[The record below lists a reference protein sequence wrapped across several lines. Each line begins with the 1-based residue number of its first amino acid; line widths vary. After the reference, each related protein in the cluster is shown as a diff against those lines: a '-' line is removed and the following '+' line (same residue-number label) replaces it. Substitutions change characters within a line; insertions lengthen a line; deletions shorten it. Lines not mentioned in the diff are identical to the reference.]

1 MSKKKNLII
10 INAGKF
16 GREVYTWVIQ
26 TIHRGE
32 AWVIKGF
39 LDDRPSI
46 LRDYQYD
53 VPILGPVEEYIPQ
66 QNDVFLCA
74 IGEPKDKKRFCSIIQ
89 NKGGYF
95 ATLIHP
101 TAVIG
106 LNVKIGAGSI
116 IGPLTQLSCD
126 IVLGKYVC
134 FGTHSSTGHDTK
146 IGDYAQINGSCEING
161 NAVLEEGVFLGSHAT
176 ILPKAHVGAWAFVG
190 AGSVVLRRVAPR
202 TKVFGNPAVSIGASN
217 GP

>member
-10 INAGKF
+10 INAGNF
-16 GREVYTWVIQ
+16 GRAVYTWVIQ

-32 AWVIKGF
+32 PWVIKGF

-46 LRDYQYD
+46 LRDHRYD

-74 IGEPKDKKRFCSIIQ
+74 IGDPKDKKRFCSIIQ

-126 IVLGKYVC
+126 IILGKCVS
-134 FGTHSSTGHDTK
+134 FGSHSSTGHDTK

-161 NAVLEEGVFLGSHAT
+161 NAVLEEGVFIGSHAT
-176 ILPKAHVGAWAFVG
+176 ILPKAHVGAWAYVG